1 MGAKE
6 SFTGV
11 LNALVPPTAVA
22 TAAATPPPPPP
33 PPTAPEARRHRA
45 GARFES
51 KVSDMDMDVMM
62 RVEGYEHKGWLAEG
76 NNVIVR
82 VLTTATRRIIMFTLS
97 LDELPP
103 STLPTSTS
111 SPAMPGAPPK
121 LKKVY
126 YSTNLVRYM
135 CLY

>member
-22 TAAATPPPPPP
+22 TAAATPPPPTP
-33 PPTAPEARRHRA
+33 PEARRHRA

-62 RVEGYEHKGWLAEG
+62 RVEGYEHKGWLAGCRKQCDGESSHYCYSEN
-76 NNVIVR
+76 NNVHS
-82 VLTTATRRIIMFTLS
+82 LS
-97 LDELPP
+97 LLMSYLYLTYLYLLP
-103 STLPTSTS
+103 SNAR
-111 SPAMPGAPPK
+111 SPAKA
-121 LKKVY
+121 KKG
-126 YSTNLVRYM
+126 L
-135 CLY
+135 L

>member
-33 PPTAPEARRHRA
+33 TPPEARRHRA

-62 RVEGYEHKGWLAEG
+62 RVEGYEHKGRLAVG

-82 VLTTATRRIIMFTLS
+82 VLTTVIRRIIMFTLS
-97 LDELPP
+97 L
-103 STLPTSTS
+103 S
-111 SPAMPGAPPK
+111 
-121 LKKVY
+121 
-126 YSTNLVRYM
+126 
-135 CLY
+135 

>member
-33 PPTAPEARRHRA
+33 PPEARRHRA

-62 RVEGYEHKGWLAEG
+62 RVEGYEHKGWLAVG

-97 LDELPP
+97 LSLDELP
-103 STLPTSTS
+103 LPL
-111 SPAMPGAPPK
+111 PYLPLPPQQCQEPRQ
-121 LKKVY
+121 
-126 YSTNLVRYM
+126 S
-135 CLY
+135 

>member
-33 PPTAPEARRHRA
+33 PEARRHRA

-62 RVEGYEHKGWLAEG
+62 RVEGYEHKGWLTVG
-76 NNVIVR
+76 NNVMVR

-103 STLPTSTS
+103 TSTLPTST

>member
-22 TAAATPPPPPP
+22 TAAATPPPPPA
-33 PPTAPEARRHRA
+33 PTAPEARRHRA

-51 KVSDMDMDVMM
+51 KVSDMDMDVLM
-62 RVEGYEHKGWLAEG
+62 RVEGYEHQGRLAVG

-82 VLTTATRRIIMFTLS
+82 VLTTATRRIIMFSLS
-97 LDELPP
+97 LSL
-103 STLPTSTS
+103 S
-111 SPAMPGAPPK
+111 
-121 LKKVY
+121 
-126 YSTNLVRYM
+126 
-135 CLY
+135 

>member
-22 TAAATPPPPPP
+22 TAAATPPPPTP
-33 PPTAPEARRHRA
+33 PEARRHRA

-62 RVEGYEHKGWLAEG
+62 RVEGYEHKGWLAVG

-97 LDELPP
+97 LLMSYLYLTYLYLP
-103 STLPTSTS
+103 SNAR
-111 SPAMPGAPPK
+111 SPAKA
-121 LKKVY
+121 KKG
-126 YSTNLVRYM
+126 L
-135 CLY
+135 L

>member
-22 TAAATPPPPPP
+22 TAAATPPPPP

-62 RVEGYEHKGWLAEG
+62 RVEGYEHQGWLAVG
-76 NNVIVR
+76 NNVMVR
-82 VLTTATRRIIMFTLS
+82 VLTTCCSENNNVHSLS
-97 LDELPP
+97 LDELP
-103 STLPTSTS
+103 LPYL
-111 SPAMPGAPPK
+111 PLPPQQCQEPRQ
-121 LKKVY
+121 
-126 YSTNLVRYM
+126 S
-135 CLY
+135 

>member
-33 PPTAPEARRHRA
+33 PPPEARRHRA

-62 RVEGYEHKGWLAEG
+62 RVEGYEHKGWLTVG
-76 NNVIVR
+76 NNVMVR

-97 LDELPP
+97 LLMSYLYLTYLYLLP
-103 STLPTSTS
+103 SNAR
-111 SPAMPGAPPK
+111 SPAKA
-121 LKKVY
+121 KKG
-126 YSTNLVRYM
+126 L
-135 CLY
+135 L

>member
-33 PPTAPEARRHRA
+33 PPEARRHRA

-62 RVEGYEHKGWLAEG
+62 RVEGYEHKGWLAGCRKQCDCESSHYCYSEN
-76 NNVIVR
+76 NNVHS
-82 VLTTATRRIIMFTLS
+82 LS
-97 LDELPP
+97 L
-103 STLPTSTS
+103 S
-111 SPAMPGAPPK
+111 
-121 LKKVY
+121 
-126 YSTNLVRYM
+126 
-135 CLY
+135 

>member
-22 TAAATPPPPPP
+22 TAAATPPPPP
-33 PPTAPEARRHRA
+33 TAPEALRHRA

-62 RVEGYEHKGWLAEG
+62 RVEGYEHKGWLADCRKQCNCESSHYCYSEN
-76 NNVIVR
+76 NNVHS
-82 VLTTATRRIIMFTLS
+82 LS
-97 LDELPP
+97 LDELP
-103 STLPTSTS
+103 LPYL
-111 SPAMPGAPPK
+111 PLPPQQCQEPRQ
-121 LKKVY
+121 
-126 YSTNLVRYM
+126 S
-135 CLY
+135 

>member
-22 TAAATPPPPPP
+22 TAAATPPPP
-33 PPTAPEARRHRA
+33 PEARRHRA

-62 RVEGYEHKGWLAEG
+62 RVEGYEHQGRLAGCRKQCDGESSHYCYSE
-76 NNVIVR
+76 NNK
-82 VLTTATRRIIMFTLS
+82 MFTLS
-97 LDELPP
+97 LSLLMSYLYLTYLYLP
-103 STLPTSTS
+103 SNAR
-111 SPAMPGAPPK
+111 SPAKA
-121 LKKVY
+121 KKG
-126 YSTNLVRYM
+126 L
-135 CLY
+135 L

>member
-33 PPTAPEARRHRA
+33 EARRHRA

-62 RVEGYEHKGWLAEG
+62 RVEDYEHKGWLAVG

-82 VLTTATRRIIMFTLS
+82 VLTTATRRIIMFTHTHILMS
-97 LDELPP
+97 YLYLTYLYLLP
-103 STLPTSTS
+103 SNAR
-111 SPAMPGAPPK
+111 SPAKA
-121 LKKVY
+121 KKG
-126 YSTNLVRYM
+126 L
-135 CLY
+135 L

>member
-33 PPTAPEARRHRA
+33 PPPEARRHRA

-62 RVEGYEHKGWLAEG
+62 RVEGYEHKGWLAVG

-82 VLTTATRRIIMFTLS
+82 VLTTVIRRIIMFSLS
-97 LDELPP
+97 LSLLMSYLYLTYLYLP
-103 STLPTSTS
+103 SNAR
-111 SPAMPGAPPK
+111 SPAKA
-121 LKKVY
+121 KKG
-126 YSTNLVRYM
+126 L
-135 CLY
+135 L